1 MLALV
6 LDTSSAAVTAGL
18 VEFSDRAESAH
29 AAHAEPAVVAVV
41 AERVTVDARAHAE
54 LLTPSIQ
61 ACLAEAGVRISDV
74 SAVVAGLGPGP
85 FTGLRVGLMTA
96 AALADATGLPSYG
109 VCSLD
114 AIAAAHPERPDL
126 LVAGDARRK
135 EVYWARYRHGR
146 RLGEPAVTKPAALRA
161 ELDGAHL
168 DGAELHGAEPDGAEP
183 DGAALAMAGA
193 GARLYADVLGYEL
206 LAADYPTVAGLAA
219 CAAGRVLGRAPGEV
233 LVPLY
238 LRRPDAVEPAAR
250 KPVTA

>member
-18 VEFSDRAESAH
+18 VDFDRP
-29 AAHAEPAVVAVV
+29 EPAVL

-54 LLTPSIQ
+54 LLAP
-61 ACLAEAGVRISDV
+61 ALRDCLAAAGVRLDQL
-74 SAVVAGLGPGP
+74 SAVVAGVGPGP

-114 AIAAAHPERPDL
+114 AIAARVAGTAEL

-135 EVYWARYRHGR
+135 EVYWARYRHGA
-146 RLGEPAVTKPAALRA
+146 RLADPAVGKPAELVA
-161 ELDGAHL
+161 ELRG
-168 DGAELHGAEPDGAEP
+168 ELFGRTA
-183 DGAALAMAGA
+183 AMAGA
-193 GARLYADVLGYEL
+193 GARLYAEVLGLPL
-206 LAADYPTVAGLAA
+206 LDADYPTPAGLAA
-219 CAAGRVLGRAPGEV
+219 CAADRVRGRAPGEV

-238 LRRPDAVEPAAR
+238 LRRPDAVEPGAR

>member
-18 VEFSDRAESAH
+18 VEFSDRTGSDH
-29 AAHAEPAVVAVV
+29 VLL
-41 AERVTVDARAHAE
+41 AERVTVNARAHGE
-54 LLTPSIQ
+54 LLTPSLQ

-114 AIAAAHPERPDL
+114 AIAAAHPDQDDL

-135 EVYWARYRHGR
+135 EVYWARYRQGR
-146 RLGEPAVTKPAALRA
+146 RVAEPAVAKPAELIAELRA
-161 ELDGAHL
+161 ELAGGTA
-168 DGAELHGAEPDGAEP
+168 
-183 DGAALAMAGA
+183 AMAGA
-193 GARLYADVLGYEL
+193 GARLYADVLGLPL
-206 LAADYPTVAGLAA
+206 LEADYPSVAGLAA
-219 CAAGRVLGRAPGEV
+219 CAAERVLNRAPGEV

-250 KPVTA
+250 KPVSR